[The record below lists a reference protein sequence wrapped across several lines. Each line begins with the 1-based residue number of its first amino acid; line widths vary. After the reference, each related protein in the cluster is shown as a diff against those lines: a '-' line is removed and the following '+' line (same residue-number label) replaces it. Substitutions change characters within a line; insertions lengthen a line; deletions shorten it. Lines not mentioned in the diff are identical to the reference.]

1 MVLLVQAGTGITL
14 PSSTELE
21 ISMTP
26 RLYKPLVL
34 VTTAGAE
41 AQDSARI
48 RGDGGAVACTYIWG
62 QGWG

>member
-1 MVLLVQAGTGITL
+1 MVLLVQAGTGTTL

-21 ISMTP
+21 ISMTA
-26 RLYKPLVL
+26 RLYKSLVL
-34 VTTAGAE
+34 VTTAGTE

-48 RGDGGAVACTYIWG
+48 RGVAVAYTYIWG